1 MAIDVSAV
9 GLLTAIVAGAI
20 SFISPCV
27 LPLVPGYLSFVSSG
41 VDPTS
46 KRLADRI
53 RIVWSA
59 LFFIAGFST
68 VFVIL
73 GLGAQAFGV
82 GRGSSHGKRV
92 GGHWIGRG
100 KEFHTATIRAT
111 KRIS

>member
-41 VDPTS
+41 VDPGS

-59 LFFIAGFST
+59 L
-68 VFVIL
+68 
-73 GLGAQAFGV
+73 
-82 GRGSSHGKRV
+82 
-92 GGHWIGRG
+92 
-100 KEFHTATIRAT
+100 
-111 KRIS
+111 